1 MTAKT
6 KPEQDYTGHK
16 VVITREFDAPRDIVF
31 QAWTDPQQLA
41 QWWGP
46 RGFTNPVCDWH
57 PLPGRAIYVVMRA
70 PNGAEYPMGG
80 EFREV
85 VSPERLVF
93 TSGALDE
100 NKQLIFEQLQT
111 VTFAEQDGKTLVKI
125 HMRVLRTTAEGNN
138 YLGGY
143 EAGMGQS
150 LDRLAEQVVTFQ
162 GSLVVERVFDATVEQ
177 VWLAITTPAAMK
189 EWYFEIPEFQPAAG
203 REFQFMVE
211 HEGFKYFHQCRVAEV
226 IPAQKLAYTW
236 RYEGYEG
243 DSLVTFELSAE
254 GTKTRLKLTHTG
266 LETFP
271 KLPPFARK
279 NFGRGW
285 GMLIGNSLPEFLA
298 GLAKN

>member
-1 MTAKT
+1 MTAKI
-6 KPEQDYTGHK
+6 KPEQDYAGHE
-16 VVITREFDAPRDIVF
+16 VVITREFDAPRDRVF

-57 PLPGRAIYVVMRA
+57 PQPGRAIYVVMRA
-70 PNGAEYPMGG
+70 PNGVEYPMAG

-100 NKQLIFEQLQT
+100 KNQFLFEQLQT
-111 VTFAEQDGKTLVKI
+111 VTFAERDGKTLVKI
-125 HMRVLRTTAEGNN
+125 HMRVLRTTAEGNK

-150 LDRLAEQVVTFQ
+150 LDRLAEQAVEFQ
-162 GSLVVERVFDATVEQ
+162 GPLVVERAFDAPVEQ
-177 VWLAITTPAAMK
+177 VWLAITTPAAMQ
-189 EWYFEIPEFQPAAG
+189 EWYFEIPEFQPTPG

-211 HEGFKYFHQCRVAEV
+211 HEGFKYFHQCRVEEV

-271 KLPPFARK
+271 QLPPFARK

-285 GMLIGNSLPEFLA
+285 GMLIGISLPEFLA
-298 GLAKN
+298 GQAKT